1 MSRLILQ
8 ALGDSQEGGRGPMN
22 WNRLKTHKRVNWNR
36 PSGHKRVNWNR
47 SDGNRRASWGR
58 VDGRNKFRKA
68 QPSRWRWGGVEPSR
82 AGGAYNRVYVEG
94 MISSSRR
101 VIHNLPGVTSDELER
116 WWHIE
121 NNLLPP
127 DEEKFYHRLTDD
139 EMEEIAVDET
149 RPIEQWGRDRSDDE
163 REETRMAIR
172 REEEIIDNLEDRA
185 RRLDDLAAR
194 GDVSASFEAQD
205 IREQEIP
212 AHERAIEILH
222 EDLGAALEDV
232 ANKVRDQREDLKV
245 ELKHR
250 QEVSIERAEARLEDL
265 KGEMHN
271 EIQAACDRYFEE
283 DGLFELENYELS

>member
-1 MSRLILQ
+1 MSL
-8 ALGDSQEGGRGPMN
+8 LGMQTLSTSRDNSRS
-22 WNRLKTHKRVNWNR
+22 RVHWT
-36 PSGHKRVNWNR
+36 K
-47 SDGNRRASWGR
+47 
-58 VDGRNKFRKA
+58 VDGHNKFRKA
-68 QPSRWRWGGVEPSR
+68 QPSRWRWGGVEASR

-139 EMEEIAVDET
+139 EMQEIAVDET
-149 RPIEQWGRDRSDDE
+149 RPIDQWGRNRSDDE

-172 REEEIIDNLEDRA
+172 REEETIDRLEDRA

-205 IREQEIP
+205 IRAQEIP

-232 ANKVRDQREDLKV
+232 ANKVREQREELKV

-250 QEVSIERAEARLEDL
+250 QEVSVERAEARLEDL
-265 KGEMHN
+265 KAEMHN